1 LAYRIGV
8 SWIDRRLRA
17 IGLRPYTCRRMD
29 WGESIV
35 GVRSLNAVEAIN
47 DYLHFNLFV
56 VRASTMPSASLPMT
70 SLPLGDARMRL
81 RRAFT
86 VTKTTSTKPLASAL

>member
-1 LAYRIGV
+1 LHRL

-17 IGLRPYTCRRMD
+17 IGLRPYKCRQMN

-47 DYLHFNLFV
+47 DYFT
-56 VRASTMPSASLPMT
+56 STFS
-70 SLPLGDARMRL
+70 RL
-81 RRAFT
+81 RA
-86 VTKTTSTKPLASAL
+86 VGL